1 MRLQNSWPLSRLWG
15 FYSCGSLASC
25 SSHPYWMTAHF
36 SKDWTPYPWDYSPH
50 AFSLFLLRTL
60 FFLFRELIPSVFDV
74 IKPHSMKVMTPS
86 GERPWPRDYTP
97 TLSLFFFYFFLKS
110 FFCSRQPCEL
120 LICPVLD
127 DIKAN
132 SSRRK
137 RFSRDYV
144 LTLSLLKMYNKERLW
159 ANSVSWM
166 FVQPVLD
173 GHNNKYITPLM
184 AFTFWLTSR
193 YSSQK

>member
-15 FYSCGSLASC
+15 FYSCGSLVSC
-25 SSHPYWMTAHF
+25 SYWMTAHF

-50 AFSLFLLRTL
+50 AFSLFFLRTL

-97 TLSLFFFYFFLKS
+97 TLSLFFFFFSKS

-127 DIKAN
+127 DIKRTLHAVRDFHETTYSRFLCLKCITRNN
-132 SSRRK
+132 SEQTAFLGCS
-137 RFSRDYV
+137 S
-144 LTLSLLKMYNKERLW
+144 NQ
-159 ANSVSWM
+159 SWM
-166 FVQPVLD
+166 D
-173 GHNNKYITPLM
+173 T
-184 AFTFWLTSR
+184 TTST
-193 YSSQK
+193 SHH